1 MAGQWT
7 PCTCTA
13 TPRGRTAGS
22 WRRRSGSNCRSRT
35 TRRCRTSWGS
45 TPRESAANPWPSR
58 SSCCSGTCS
67 KRRRDGQVGTVS
79 GMNHLT
85 QDGPASGQPVP
96 GPMTVVIVDDHQMVL
111 DGLKAMLAPYR
122 DQVEIVGESSDPGRV
137 VRLVNDLKPDAVL
150 LDVRLRGASG
160 LDLCAE
166 ILRVTPGCKVVFL
179 TVYDDEQYL
188 YQALRVG
195 AAGFLLKRIRGG
207 ELVDYLRR
215 ISDGEV
221 LIDPSLA
228 GRVALSA
235 ARLRSGEF
243 WPGAHLGLTQ
253 RESEVLS
260 LLVAGLSNRAVA
272 MRLVVSEETV
282 KTHSR
287 GIYRKLGVSDRA
299 GAVAVALREGVFH

>member
-1 MAGQWT
+1 VNWAGT
-7 PCTCTA
+7 FP
-13 TPRGRTAGS
+13 
-22 WRRRSGSNCRSRT
+22 
-35 TRRCRTSWGS
+35 
-45 TPRESAANPWPSR
+45 
-58 SSCCSGTCS
+58 
-67 KRRRDGQVGTVS
+67 
-79 GMNHLT
+79 GMTGL
-85 QDGPASGQPVP
+85 
-96 GPMTVVIVDDHQMVL
+96 PMRLVLVDDHQMVL
-111 DGLKAMLAPYR
+111 DGLKAMLGPYT
-122 DQVEIVGESSDPGRV
+122 DQVLVVGEASDPGEAV
-137 VRLVNDLKPDAVL
+137 SLVTTLDPDAVL

-160 LDLCAE
+160 LDLCGD
-166 ILRVTPGCKVVFL
+166 ILAARPACKVVFL

-215 ISDGEV
+215 IADGEV
-221 LIDPSLA
+221 LIDPALA

-235 ARLRSGEF
+235 ARLHSGEF

-260 LLVAGLSNRAVA
+260 LLVAGLSNRAIA
-272 MRLVVSEETV
+272 AKLVVSEETV

-299 GAVAVALREGVFH
+299 AAVTVALREGVFH

>member
-1 MAGQWT
+1 MDRLT
-7 PCTCTA
+7 PA
-13 TPRGRTAGS
+13 PI
-22 WRRRSGSNCRSRT
+22 
-35 TRRCRTSWGS
+35 
-45 TPRESAANPWPSR
+45 
-58 SSCCSGTCS
+58 
-67 KRRRDGQVGTVS
+67 
-79 GMNHLT
+79 
-85 QDGPASGQPVP
+85 
-96 GPMTVVIVDDHQMVL
+96 TVVTVDDHQMVL
-111 DGLKAMLAPYR
+111 DGLQAMLQPYQ
-122 DQVEIVGESSDPGRV
+122 DQLRIIGEASEPV
-137 VRLVNDLKPDAVL
+137 AALALITELKPDAVL
-150 LDVRLRGASG
+150 LDVRLREASG
-160 LDLCAE
+160 LDLCAQ
-166 ILRVTPGCKVVFL
+166 ILSATDCKVIFL

-195 AAGFLLKRIRGG
+195 AAGFLLKRIKGG
-207 ELVDYLRR
+207 ELVDYVRR
-215 ISDGEV
+215 ICDGEV

-260 LLVAGLSNRAVA
+260 LLVAGLSNRAIA
-272 MRLVVSEETV
+272 MKLVVSEETV